1 MNKLT
6 VAESLLLQIKLPNDI
21 LIRQFVETD
30 YPLVQSLYEKEGWMT
45 FIKRPDEGLKAW
57 KNSTIT
63 LVAVEGELVV
73 GLVRALTDGEITTY
87 IAEII
92 VDINY
97 RGNSIGKA
105 LLDVCHNLYPHTRL
119 DLLSTEDEDEFYER
133 NKFRKTTGFRKSLER
148 GDFL

>member
-6 VAESLLLQIKLPNDI
+6 IAENLPLQIKLPKDI
-21 LIRQFVETD
+21 LIRQFIEPD
-30 YPLVQSLYEKEGWMT
+30 FPSVQRLYEKEGWMT
-45 FIKRPDEGLKAW
+45 FIKRSDEGLEAW
-57 KNSTIT
+57 KNSTIA

-97 RGNSIGKA
+97 RGKSIGKA

-133 NKFRKTTGFRKSLER
+133 NKFRKTTGFRKSYQ
-148 GDFL
+148 